1 MIFVIFETMKQIIL
15 TIILSY
21 LLLPLMAQ
29 EQVKEKQNDGTRT
42 FSVKIV
48 DKKGNP
54 LPNLAVSTV
63 REKTAFLTDKKGL
76 VNLEGIADTDSMVVF
91 LPDIGE
97 THIPCAGLDSVQIT
111 IRSKTKYQVR
121 DRKELANLKINPS
134 NTISN
139 VPEMLKT
146 RPARDL
152 AELLSGQIPG
162 LRITMGSTGLTANI
176 RGINTI
182 TGNTEPLI
190 VIDGMTYDSF
200 SEVNGF
206 LDVHSIQSIQ
216 VQKDGGMYGMRG
228 ANGVIIITTIGASS
242 NPLSY

>member
-1 MIFVIFETMKQIIL
+1 MKKIIL
-15 TIILSY
+15 AVLFSC
-21 LLLPLMAQ
+21 LLLPLTAQ
-29 EQVKEKQNDGTRT
+29 EQVNDQQKDGTRT

-48 DKKGNP
+48 DKKGKP
-54 LPNLAVSTV
+54 LSNLVVSTV
-63 REKTAFLTDKKGL
+63 REKTTFLTDKKGI
-76 VNLEGIADTDSMVVF
+76 VNLEGIADSDSLVVF
-91 LPDIGE
+91 LPNIGE
-97 THIPCAGLDSVQIT
+97 THIPCAGLDSVQISV
-111 IRSKTKYQVR
+111 RSKTKYHIQ
-121 DRKELANLKINPS
+121 DRKELVNLKTNPS
-134 NTISN
+134 NTIAN

-190 VIDGMTYDSF
+190 VIDGMTYESF